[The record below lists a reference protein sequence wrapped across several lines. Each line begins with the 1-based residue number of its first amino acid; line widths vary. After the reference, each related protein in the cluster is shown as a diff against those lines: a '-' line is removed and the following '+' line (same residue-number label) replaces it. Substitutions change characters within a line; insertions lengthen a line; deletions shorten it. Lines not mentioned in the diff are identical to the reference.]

1 MRKAYLTALGAALAV
16 TAVIGLLP
24 HSGIGPGK
32 GRGEVAVFRPSEM
45 KRLTS
50 SNLVDAVIGLQLT
63 GSVGKVGW
71 NQAVL
76 TVEMRADAE
85 MQAERWYRDMEKLI
99 RLSFT
104 QMENVNRLLIR
115 YVDSKENSRM
125 LFAAD
130 IRRTDSWLM
139 DNLNELSDADPLH
152 DEQWRKRLRIA
163 YTSFLEER
171 LGPID
176 TYSTAPLPSS

>member
-1 MRKAYLTALGAALAV
+1 MRKAYLTALGAALVV
-16 TAVIGLLP
+16 TAVIGLMP
-24 HSGIGPGK
+24 HSGISPGK
-32 GRGEVAVFRPSEM
+32 GKGEVAVFHPSEM

-50 SNLVDAVIGLQLT
+50 SNLVDAIIGLQLT
-63 GSVGKVGW
+63 GRLGKVDW
-71 NQAVL
+71 SQAVL
-76 TVEMRADAE
+76 TVEMRADE
-85 MQAERWYRDMEKLI
+85 EKQAERWYRDMEKLI

-115 YVDSKENSRM
+115 YVDTKENSHM

-139 DNLNELSDADPLH
+139 DHLNELSDADPLH
-152 DEQWRKRLRIA
+152 DELWRKRLRIA
-163 YTSFLEER
+163 YTSYLEER

-176 TYSTAPLPSS
+176 TYSTAPVPSA

>member
-16 TAVIGLLP
+16 TAVIGLMP

-32 GRGEVAVFRPSEM
+32 GRGEVAVFHPSEM

-50 SNLVDAVIGLQLT
+50 SNLVDAIIGLQLT
-63 GSVGKVGW
+63 GRVGKVQW

-76 TVEMRADAE
+76 TVEMRAEDE
-85 MQAERWYRDMEKLI
+85 KQAERWYKDMEKLI

-115 YVDSKENSRM
+115 YVDSKADNRL

-130 IRRTDSWLM
+130 VRRTDSWLS
-139 DNLNELSDADPLH
+139 DNFSELSDADPLH
-152 DEQWRKRLRIA
+152 DELWRKRLRIA
-163 YTSFLEER
+163 YTTLLEKR

-176 TYSTAPLPSS
+176 TYSTAPLPST

>member
-24 HSGIGPGK
+24 HSGVHS
-32 GRGEVAVFRPSEM
+32 GREVAVFHPTGL

-50 SNLVDAVIGLQLT
+50 SNLVDAIIGLQLN
-63 GSVGKVGW
+63 GNVGKVDW

-76 TVEMRADAE
+76 TVEMRADE
-85 MQAERWYRDMEKLI
+85 EKQADRWYKDMEKLI

-104 QMENVNRLLIR
+104 QMDNVNRLLIR
-115 YVDSKENSRM
+115 YVDAKDNGRM

-130 IRRTDSWLM
+130 VRRTDSWLSEH
-139 DNLNELSDADPLH
+139 LSELSDADPLH
-152 DEQWRKRLRIA
+152 DELWRKRLRIA

>member
-24 HSGIGPGK
+24 HSGLGPGK
-32 GRGEVAVFRPSEM
+32 DRGEIAVFHPSEM

-50 SNLVDAVIGLQLT
+50 SNLVDALIGLQLT
-63 GSVGKVGW
+63 GSVDKVDW
-71 NQAVL
+71 SQAVL
-76 TVEMRADAE
+76 TVEMRADE
-85 MQAERWYRDMEKLI
+85 DQQMERWYKDMEKLI

-104 QMENVNRLLIR
+104 QMENINRLLIR
-115 YVDSKENSRM
+115 YVDTKESSRL

-130 IRRTDSWLM
+130 VRRSDSWLEE
-139 DNLNELSDADPLH
+139 NLSELADADPLH
-152 DEQWRKRLRIA
+152 DELWRKRLRIT
-163 YTSFLEER
+163 YTSELEKL

-176 TYSTAPLPSS
+176 TYSTAPLRSS